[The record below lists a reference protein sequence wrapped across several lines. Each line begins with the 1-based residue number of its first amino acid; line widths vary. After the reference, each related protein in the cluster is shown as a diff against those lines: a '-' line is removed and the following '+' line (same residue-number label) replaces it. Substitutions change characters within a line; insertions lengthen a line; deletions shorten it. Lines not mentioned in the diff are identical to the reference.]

1 MVPRSTFPTAVWLKP
16 AAFARANTDNP
27 CAIRASWTRA
37 ATPKARNPS
46 VAAGASWDSVESPNA
61 RKPGESPSA
70 SAIFSTV
77 SSRGTWPRFRS
88 MRNTVLPSGIPA
100 SAAALLGRPRSCV
113 PKILTEATVLDLGI
127 PAEKSVHDFL
137 LRAASGH
144 SPLFRVE
151 AMNRNGN
158 TLLVVIESCQGS
170 PFVLALS
177 LTKKTLSLR
186 SWYPS
191 KDEAKLAIVEHPTR
205 TETSP
210 KTTFPSPE
218 TSACRSSKTLPTLP
232 KTRPRRLIGTVTAMG
247 TGNSC
252 RV

>member
-1 MVPRSTFPTAVWLKP
+1 M
-16 AAFARANTDNP
+16 P
-27 CAIRASWTRA
+27 CC
-37 ATPKARNPS
+37 
-46 VAAGASWDSVESPNA
+46 VAAKKKRLSYRLIRHPI
-61 RKPGESPSA
+61 R
-70 SAIFSTV
+70 
-77 SSRGTWPRFRS
+77 
-88 MRNTVLPSGIPA
+88 
-100 SAAALLGRPRSCV
+100 RPRSCV

-205 TETSP
+205 TAEHVAFGRLLRDRRVMARMSRRELAQRAGISVRTLKNVERALCVP
-210 KTTFPSPE
+210 TN
-218 TSACRSSKTLPTLP
+218 KTLFGLLFVAQLDLTQDDLP
-232 KTRPRRLIGTVTAMG
+232 QPRNFGVPLLKDFADLAENTPSSSDRDRDGDG
-247 TGNSC
+247 DGK
-252 RV
+252 

>member
-1 MVPRSTFPTAVWLKP
+1 MCAAYCTNREHKVTTGNGRFCPENETGSTVFQQRALWPRRAVMPSESP
-16 AAFARANTDNP
+16 ARREREHCMP
-27 CAIRASWTRA
+27 CC
-37 ATPKARNPS
+37 
-46 VAAGASWDSVESPNA
+46 VAAKKKRLSYRLIRHPI
-61 RKPGESPSA
+61 R
-70 SAIFSTV
+70 
-77 SSRGTWPRFRS
+77 
-88 MRNTVLPSGIPA
+88 
-100 SAAALLGRPRSCV
+100 RPRSCV

-205 TETSP
+205 TAEHV
-210 KTTFPSPE
+210 TFG
-218 TSACRSSKTLPTLP
+218 RLL
-232 KTRPRRLIGTVTAMG
+232 RDRRVMARCARKRFK
-247 TGNSC
+247 N
-252 RV
+252 